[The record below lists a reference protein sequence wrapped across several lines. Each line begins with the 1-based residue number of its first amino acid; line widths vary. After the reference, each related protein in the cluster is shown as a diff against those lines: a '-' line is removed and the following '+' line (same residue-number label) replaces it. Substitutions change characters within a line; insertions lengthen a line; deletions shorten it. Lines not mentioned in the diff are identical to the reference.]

1 MTPYA
6 IAKLLQS
13 RKKLEDELAA
23 MGQEP
28 KIVKAV
34 TRPNASRRGGSWK
47 QHVVCT
53 LSAINNID
61 KILALHGVKLPKPK
75 DWSNP

>member
-23 MGQEP
+23 MEQDP

-53 LSAINNID
+53 HRALENID
-61 KILALHGVKLPKPK
+61 KILALHGVKMPKPK
-75 DWSNP
+75 DWSQP

>member
-13 RKKLEDELAA
+13 RKKLEEELAA
-23 MGQEP
+23 MGSDP

-47 QHVVCT
+47 QHVVGT
-53 LSAINNID
+53 LSAIDNID
-61 KILALHGVKLPKPK
+61 KILALHGIKLPKPK
-75 DWSNP
+75 DWSQS